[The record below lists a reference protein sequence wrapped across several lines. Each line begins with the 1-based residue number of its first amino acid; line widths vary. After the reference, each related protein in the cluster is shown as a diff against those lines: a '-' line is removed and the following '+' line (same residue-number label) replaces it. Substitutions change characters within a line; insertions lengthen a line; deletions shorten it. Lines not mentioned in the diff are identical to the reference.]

1 MINVTFNYSVKEFN
15 KLGKDTYIRNG
26 YLARNVDFEDC
37 ACVRDGQL
45 VGIKCGELVENPLP
59 PETLGKFFLVQD
71 GKYAAKTN
79 ISSTLSV
86 ADLRHELYDHGFD
99 CDSVHYVRY
108 KRSSGS
114 SRVGKCL
121 FVDEKMY
128 SRLHRYD
135 LCGLKVREG
144 DKIDQKIKKRPVVDH
159 FLDPY
164 EPLL

>member
-1 MINVTFNYSVKEFN
+1 MV
-15 KLGKDTYIRNG
+15 
-26 YLARNVDFEDC
+26 
-37 ACVRDGQL
+37 
-45 VGIKCGELVENPLP
+45 
-59 PETLGKFFLVQD
+59 
-71 GKYAAKTN
+71 
-79 ISSTLSV
+79 
-86 ADLRHELYDHGFD
+86 YDNGFD
-99 CDSVHYVRY
+99 CDGVHYVRY